1 MNYVSMKSS
10 LILIVLVFTP
20 IKAMSLCVFVSSCA
34 ILQFK
39 ILFKIQLNSLKRS
52 CLEARGLSL
61 KDLVA
66 ALILRRLHKVNF
78 HLQPKL
84 NITLIVHPHTP
95 LNQVD

>member
-1 MNYVSMKSS
+1 MNYVSMKSY

-52 CLEARGLSL
+52 CLEARGLSQGL
-61 KDLVA
+61 GGST
-66 ALILRRLHKVNF
+66 NF
-78 HLQPKL
+78 TKTSQS
-84 NITLIVHPHTP
+84 
-95 LNQVD
+95 